1 MTDFSE
7 TAIEP
12 TELPSALEALLFAA
26 AEPQTIPALADALN
40 VKEKEILEAI
50 KTLESLLEGR

>member
-40 VKEKEILEAI
+40 VKEK
-50 KTLESLLEGR
+50 